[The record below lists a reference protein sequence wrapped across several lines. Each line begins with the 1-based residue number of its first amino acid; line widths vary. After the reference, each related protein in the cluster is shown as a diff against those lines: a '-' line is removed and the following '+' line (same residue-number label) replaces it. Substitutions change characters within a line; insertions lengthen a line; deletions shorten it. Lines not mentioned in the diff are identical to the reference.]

1 MRPIWDGGQ
10 GEDGYV
16 SLEVDPTLAYDRE
29 ATFEQA
35 IRLHGEVDRPNL
47 FVKIRRPCPASPRSR
62 TASRWA
68 GRST

>member
-1 MRPIWDGGQ
+1 MEDIRRAACDLMRPIWDGGQ

-35 IRLHGEVDRPNL
+35 IRLHG
-47 FVKIRRPCPASPRSR
+47 
-62 TASRWA
+62 
-68 GRST
+68 RSTGRTCS